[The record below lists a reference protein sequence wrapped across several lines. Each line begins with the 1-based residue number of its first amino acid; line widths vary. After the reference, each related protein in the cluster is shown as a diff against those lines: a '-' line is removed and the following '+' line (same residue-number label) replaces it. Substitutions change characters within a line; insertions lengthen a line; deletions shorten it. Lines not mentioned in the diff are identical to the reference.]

1 MFFYVDAFYT
11 KMVNTRLFFFLFLV
25 NVKCDKVTK
34 LTLNDTK
41 SSINQYSGD
50 KFPTK
55 YLTIENNLPNI
66 DDFKLYILSLRRTV
80 FYFNKTPNKTDGNV
94 ALGAFFVKSLL
105 KRTLQE
111 YGSKITELESNKL
124 RNIISK
130 CENLV
135 SHYIYINYKYGWDDL
150 EFRVSRMFKDDSAQI
165 YSIRGFNKGRLK
177 RWLHSSFKM
186 HEYVEDM
193 DTTTMPREKYTQ
205 LTESSIGYH
214 IVMQTSD
221 VCLSRVIHE
230 LEPIDFSEMKSCRS
244 DKYCYKGIHSTPS
257 ISYSL
262 THRLLNI
269 MLRRQVRRCYMTSV
283 AEDDTLMDQ
292 LCAFMYREA
301 VYIAR
306 RGFFARDLFL
316 EHLTLCGMLGY
327 EEFHRRNWF
336 KKIISWMDQKGCIKE
351 SRNFNYNSTAIFI
364 KRIGEDH
371 KLVKHVRKKFYRDLL
386 EDCDT
391 HPMALLIVVLAH
403 GIRYAAHNLP

>member
-1 MFFYVDAFYT
+1 MNLIIIRYYFT
-11 KMVNTRLFFFLFLV
+11 LF
-25 NVKCDKVTK
+25 
-34 LTLNDTK
+34 
-41 SSINQYSGD
+41 
-50 KFPTK
+50 
-55 YLTIENNLPNI
+55 
-66 DDFKLYILSLRRTV
+66 R
-80 FYFNKTPNKTDGNV
+80 
-94 ALGAFFVKSLL
+94 
-105 KRTLQE
+105 
-111 YGSKITELESNKL
+111 
-124 RNIISK
+124 
-130 CENLV
+130 
-135 SHYIYINYKYGWDDL
+135 
-150 EFRVSRMFKDDSAQI
+150 
-165 YSIRGFNKGRLK
+165 
-177 RWLHSSFKM
+177 
-186 HEYVEDM
+186 
-193 DTTTMPREKYTQ
+193 
-205 LTESSIGYH
+205 
-214 IVMQTSD
+214 
-221 VCLSRVIHE
+221 
-230 LEPIDFSEMKSCRS
+230 
-244 DKYCYKGIHSTPS
+244 
-257 ISYSL
+257 
-262 THRLLNI
+262 RLLNI

-316 EHLTLCGMLGY
+316 EHCKYLMYFFIFDNIFTIWFTSNYLFLRSKTKLLFPVTLCGMLGY